1 MAGTFIP
8 PNYWT
13 EGRAWREHGITLS
26 QALTRNRHMAEGA
39 PALWEYVEGL
49 LRDAAERG
57 YLKKDE

>member
-1 MAGTFIP
+1 L
-8 PNYWT
+8 T